1 MKNYTFSRSTGIT
14 LLLLLVI
21 CQAEAQGISE
31 TVSDINNLFYGV
43 IGGVATLMLVIQAIK
58 WKTAEGPQDR
68 ESAKKGMITVVIA
81 LVVVTVAGTAVDVMY
96 GKKTNGNSTDSDY
109 IVKISTTTRL
119 TTTRRSTTTTTTT
132 TTTTQKTTTTL
143 NTDLTAMNL
152 VNRIMASGGFLVSD
166 PSSCPHC
173 YDEETKVFGLE
184 PDGGQA
190 YSNLRKFDGKSG
202 FPACSGIGGIPT
214 WCGYGKRVTDGCNT
228 LSQINGA
235 YGFGLKC
242 KSGYTYYD
250 CSGTPIG
257 CP

>member
-1 MKNYTFSRSTGIT
+1 MKNYTFSRATGTT
-14 LLLLLVI
+14 LLVLLVI

-31 TVSDINNLFYGV
+31 TVSGINNLFYGV

-68 ESAKKGMITVVIA
+68 ESAKKGMITVIVA
-81 LVVVTVAGTAVDVMY
+81 LVVVTLAATAVDVMY
-96 GKKTNGNSTDSDY
+96 GKKTGGNGRDSDY

-132 TTTTQKTTTTL
+132 TTTTLKTTTPL

-152 VNRIMASGGFLVSD
+152 VNRIMAAGGFLVSD
-166 PSSCPHC
+166 PSTCPNC

-190 YSNLRKFDGKSG
+190 YSNLRKFPGSP
-202 FPACSGIGGIPT
+202 FPACSGIAGIPT
-214 WCGYGKRVTDGCNT
+214 WCGYGKRVTDGCST
-228 LSQINGA
+228 LSEINKA

-250 CSGTPIG
+250 CSGSVIG